1 MAAADDLRPCR
12 AAHRPRQDLQHPR
25 AGVRHPAGADRG
37 GRLPRG
43 AAAVVAPGRVRRGGG
58 GVGGLDRPAQGQLRP
73 GQATR
78 VAGRDERCVV
88 PVRARHRRVSHRGRG
103 RHRAG
108 TRRETHPVGLGR
120 GPVLDPDGPLPRVP
134 GCTLAVRRRRR
145 NPARDVVRLADSL
158 GGQPAPAAAERAS
171 AAARRT
177 AMPGRRPAAGPRRGK
192 TGTSMN
198 PDRFL
203 GSTRYRHPGDVIRLI
218 AGGLVLAGTVA
229 VAAIAVRGSWLADAT
244 AAGPAILAGAAAV
257 TVAGSAWL
265 SQPWRR
271 AARIALF
278 AAGVALPVAS
288 AMPPAGLVLA
298 LATGITAG
306 AAILVAF
313 GAPDRRMGPDEIAA
327 ALRSVGLPVRSVLP
341 APVETK
347 GSRPYVA
354 VADAGQRLFIKVI
367 GADQRDADLLYRAYR
382 FARLRDVGDTWPTA
396 TLIGAVEHQAL
407 VGIVAERAGVHV
419 PRVERVIKAA
429 DGTALLVMERVD
441 GCSLEQIPAAQ
452 ISDKL
457 LHGLWAEVDRL
468 HRAGIAHRSLRA
480 ANVMVDG
487 AARARLTDF
496 SFSDLAS
503 TQRQRD
509 LDVAELVASLSI
521 LVGAEKAGSSAAA
534 VIGAPGVAAAAPL
547 LQPLALSAATRRAIG
562 SRDGL
567 LAKTRSAAAAA
578 GEVSDQP
585 MARLQRV
592 RPRTLLAIAAAAS
605 AFYLVLPKL
614 AQVGSGWQA
623 FLSADWAWLP
633 VIIAASAL
641 TYLASAAA
649 LIGSVPI
656 WLPVW
661 PTVLTQAASSFINR
675 VSPANIGGMALN
687 ARFLQKSGVPPAAGV
702 AAVGVDSLVGALVH
716 VVMLVGFA
724 AVAGHALAQ
733 AFKLPS
739 ASKLL
744 LVLAVAAALVGIV
757 LATRKGRRFAST
769 RLLTGARSA
778 FASLRSVAASPAR
791 LTLLVGGSALV
802 TLAYIGG
809 LAASVEAFGGG
820 VGFTALAVVY
830 LGASAIAAASPTPG
844 GLGAIETALIA
855 GLTGVGL

>member
-1 MAAADDLRPCR
+1 
-12 AAHRPRQDLQHPR
+12 
-25 AGVRHPAGADRG
+25 V
-37 GRLPRG
+37 
-43 AAAVVAPGRVRRGGG
+43 
-58 GVGGLDRPAQGQLRP
+58 
-73 GQATR
+73 
-78 VAGRDERCVV
+78 
-88 PVRARHRRVSHRGRG
+88 
-103 RHRAG
+103 
-108 TRRETHPVGLGR
+108 
-120 GPVLDPDGPLPRVP
+120 
-134 GCTLAVRRRRR
+134 
-145 NPARDVVRLADSL
+145 
-158 GGQPAPAAAERAS
+158 
-171 AAARRT
+171 
-177 AMPGRRPAAGPRRGK
+177 
-192 TGTSMN
+192 N

-218 AGGLVLAGTVA
+218 AGGIVLAGALAVA
-229 VAAIAVRGSWLADAT
+229 VFAVRGSWLADT
-244 AAGPAILAGAAAV
+244 ISAGPVILAGAAAV
-257 TVAGSAWL
+257 IVAGSAWL

-271 AARIALF
+271 AAWGTLF
-278 AAGVALPVAS
+278 AAGVALLVVS
-288 AMPPAGLVLA
+288 AMPPTSLVLA
-298 LATGITAG
+298 LAAGVTTG
-306 AAILVAF
+306 AAVLVAF
-313 GAPDRRMGPDEIAA
+313 GAPDHRMGPDGIAA

-347 GSRPYVA
+347 GSRPFVA
-354 VADAGQRLFIKVI
+354 VADDGQRLFIKAI
-367 GADQRDADLLYRAYR
+367 GTDQRDADLLYRAYR
-382 FARLRDVGDTWPTA
+382 FARLRDVGDTWPTVSV
-396 TLIGAVEHQAL
+396 IQAVEHQAL
-407 VGIVAERAGVHV
+407 AGIVAERADVHV
-419 PRVERVIKAA
+419 PRVERVVRAA

-441 GCSLEQIPAAQ
+441 GCSLEQTPAAQ

-468 HRAGIAHRSLRA
+468 HRAGIAHRGLRA

-487 AARARLTDF
+487 GGRARITDF

-509 LDVAELVASLSI
+509 LDVAELVASLSV
-521 LVGAEKAGSSAAA
+521 LVGPDRAVSSAAA
-534 VIGAPGVAAAAPL
+534 VIGAPAVAAAVPL
-547 LQPLALSAATRRAIG
+547 LQPLALSAATRRAIARG
-562 SRDGL
+562 DGL
-567 LAKTRSAAAAA
+567 LAKARSAAAAA
-578 GEVSDQP
+578 GAAGDQP

-592 RPRTLLAIAAAAS
+592 RPRTLLTIAAMAG

-614 AQVGSGWQA
+614 AQVSSGWQA
-623 FLSADWAWLP
+623 LQSADWAWLP
-633 VIIAASAL
+633 VIIAASAV

-661 PTVLTQAASSFINR
+661 PTVLAQAASSFINR
-675 VSPANIGGMALN
+675 VSPANVGGMALN

-855 GLTGVGL
+855 GLTGVGLSSAAAVSAVLTYRLATYWLPVLPGWLSLRLLQRRDYL

>member
-1 MAAADDLRPCR
+1 
-12 AAHRPRQDLQHPR
+12 
-25 AGVRHPAGADRG
+25 
-37 GRLPRG
+37 
-43 AAAVVAPGRVRRGGG
+43 
-58 GVGGLDRPAQGQLRP
+58 
-73 GQATR
+73 
-78 VAGRDERCVV
+78 
-88 PVRARHRRVSHRGRG
+88 
-103 RHRAG
+103 
-108 TRRETHPVGLGR
+108 
-120 GPVLDPDGPLPRVP
+120 
-134 GCTLAVRRRRR
+134 
-145 NPARDVVRLADSL
+145 
-158 GGQPAPAAAERAS
+158 
-171 AAARRT
+171 
-177 AMPGRRPAAGPRRGK
+177 
-192 TGTSMN
+192 MN

-278 AAGVALPVAS
+278 AAGVALLVAS

-702 AAVGVDSLVGALVH
+702 AAVGVNSLVGALVH
-716 VVMLVGFA
+716 VVMLVVFA

-757 LATRKGRRFAST
+757 LATRKGRRFAAT
-769 RLLTGARSA
+769 RLLKGARSA

-791 LTLLVGGSALV
+791 LTLLVGGSSLI

-820 VGFTALAVVY
+820 VGFAALAVVY

-855 GLTGVGL
+855 GLTGVGMSSGAAVSAVLTYRLSTYWLPVIPGWVCLRVLQRRDYL

>member
-1 MAAADDLRPCR
+1 
-12 AAHRPRQDLQHPR
+12 
-25 AGVRHPAGADRG
+25 
-37 GRLPRG
+37 
-43 AAAVVAPGRVRRGGG
+43 
-58 GVGGLDRPAQGQLRP
+58 
-73 GQATR
+73 
-78 VAGRDERCVV
+78 
-88 PVRARHRRVSHRGRG
+88 
-103 RHRAG
+103 
-108 TRRETHPVGLGR
+108 
-120 GPVLDPDGPLPRVP
+120 
-134 GCTLAVRRRRR
+134 
-145 NPARDVVRLADSL
+145 
-158 GGQPAPAAAERAS
+158 
-171 AAARRT
+171 
-177 AMPGRRPAAGPRRGK
+177 
-192 TGTSMN
+192 MN

-509 LDVAELVASLSI
+509 LDVVELVASLSI

-592 RPRTLLAIAAAAS
+592 RPRTLLAIAAAAG

-702 AAVGVDSLVGALVH
+702 AAVGVNSLVGALVH
-716 VVMLVGFA
+716 VVMLVVFA

-757 LATRKGRRFAST
+757 LATRKGRRFAAT
-769 RLLTGARSA
+769 RLLKGARSA

-791 LTLLVGGSALV
+791 LTLLVGGSSLI

-820 VGFTALAVVY
+820 VGFAALAVVY

-855 GLTGVGL
+855 GLTGVGMSSGAAVSAVLTYRLSTYWLPVIPGWVCLRVLQRRDYL